1 MSFKALISRKT
12 YSLFVLLGA
21 IFAST
26 SAFADGH
33 GDDETVNIALDRDIH
48 AAITYLLGTSET
60 ARELAD
66 SAQGALVFPNVTR
79 AGFLLGI
86 QYGDGALIKRRASGE
101 GYYISKY
108 YSLKSSSYGLQAG
121 VQTFGYVM
129 ALMTD
134 VAVEHIE
141 TSGGW
146 ELGVGPTIV
155 AVDAGT
161 AITFSTKTTDA
172 DIYAF
177 TFSQSGLMAGLGI
190 IGTKISRLNK

>member
-1 MSFKALISRKT
+1 MNFKTLVPRKT
-12 YSLFVLLGA
+12 YSLFFLLGV

-26 SAFADGH
+26 SAIA
-33 GDDETVNIALDRDIH
+33 DDETVNVALDRDIH
-48 AAITYLLGTSET
+48 AAIKHLLDTSET

-66 SAQGALVFPNVTR
+66 SAQGALVFPNVTK
-79 AGFLLGI
+79 AGFVLGI

-108 YSLKSSSYGLQAG
+108 YTLKSASYGLQAG
-121 VQTFGYVM
+121 IQTFGYVM

-134 VAVEHIE
+134 AAIEQVE
-141 TSGGW
+141 TSQNW

-161 AITFSTKTTDA
+161 AMTFTTETAKA

-177 TFSQSGLMAGLGI
+177 TFGQEGLMAGLGI
-190 IGTKISRLNK
+190 QGTKISRMNK

>member
-21 IFAST
+21 IFVSA

-33 GDDETVNIALDRDIH
+33 GHDDTVNVALDRDIH
-48 AAITYLLGTSET
+48 AAITHLLETSAA

-66 SAQGALVFPNVTR
+66 SAQGALVFPNVTK
-79 AGFLLGI
+79 AGFVVGI
-86 QYGDGALIKRRASGE
+86 QYGNGALIKRRASGE

-108 YSLKSSSYGLQAG
+108 YSLKSASYGLQAG

-134 VAVEHIE
+134 AAVEKVE
-141 TSGGW
+141 TSQNW
-146 ELGVGPTIV
+146 ELGIGPTIV
-155 AVDAGT
+155 AVDAGVAKTLSTET
-161 AITFSTKTTDA
+161 AQA
-172 DIYAF
+172 DVYAF
-177 TFSQSGLMAGLGI
+177 TFGQSGLMAGLGI
-190 IGTKISRLNK
+190 TGTKISRMNK

>member
-1 MSFKALISRKT
+1 MIYKALVSKT
-12 YSLFVLLGA
+12 VYSLFFLLGLTF
-21 IFAST
+21 INT
-26 SAFADGH
+26 SAIADDH
-33 GDDETVNIALDRDIH
+33 SDESVKVALDRDIH
-48 AAITYLLGTSET
+48 AAIKHLLDTSET

-66 SAQGALVFPNVTR
+66 SAQGALVFPNVTK
-79 AGFLLGI
+79 AGFVVGI

-108 YSLKSSSYGLQAG
+108 YTLKSASYGLQAG

-134 VAVEHIE
+134 AAVEQVE
-141 TSGGW
+141 TSQNW

-161 AITFSTKTTDA
+161 AMSFTTETAKA

-177 TFSQSGLMAGLGI
+177 TFGQEGLMAGLGI
-190 IGTKISRLNK
+190 QGTKISRMNK